1 MDQSLMELVFILDRS
16 GSMSGKESDTIGGFN
31 SLIEKQKGEEGDAL
45 VTVVLFDDQYEV
57 LYDRVSL
64 KTIPKMTTKEY
75 YVRGSTALLDA
86 VGKTINKTK
95 AIQDGTEEAARP
107 GKTLFVIITDGLEN
121 ASREYRAD
129 VVKNLVE
136 TRKKDDD
143 WEFLFIGANIDS
155 VAEASKIGIDANRA
169 AGFATTGESMRSVYD
184 TVESVVRTARKS
196 KGRMSDSIADNWSDD
211 IKS

>member
-45 VTVVLFDDQYEV
+45 VTVVLFDDKYEV

-86 VGKTINKTK
+86 VGKTVNQIK
-95 AIQDGTEEAARP
+95 AIQDGTEEASRP
-107 GKTLFVIITDGLEN
+107 GKTMFVIITDGLEN
-121 ASREYRAD
+121 SSREYRAD

-136 TRKKDDD
+136 TRKKED
-143 WEFLFIGANIDS
+143 WEFLFIGANIDA
-155 VAEASKIGIDANRA
+155 VGEASKIGIDACRA
-169 AGFATTGESMRSVYD
+169 ASYENSEEGLDSVYAA
-184 TVESVVRTARKS
+184 VGKVVGSARRS
-196 KGRMSDSIADNWSDD
+196 KRRMSESINEDWSKD

>member
-1 MDQSLMELVFILDRS
+1 MELVFILDRS
-16 GSMSGKESDTIGGFN
+16 GSMSGKEKDTIGGFN
-31 SLIEKQKGEEGDAL
+31 SLIDKQRGEEGDAL

-64 KTIPKMTTKEY
+64 KNISKMTEKEY

-86 VGKTINKTK
+86 VGKTVNKIK
-95 AIQDGTEEAARP
+95 AVQDGTGDASRP
-107 GKTLFVIITDGLEN
+107 GKTMFVIITDGYEN

-129 VVKNLVE
+129 VVKNLIE
-136 TRKKDDD
+136 TRKKED

-155 VAEASKIGIDANRA
+155 VTEAAKIGIDASRA
-169 AGFATTGESMRSVYD
+169 ADFACDEEGSASMFEAVGRVVRKARASKGSMR
-184 TVESVVRTARKS
+184 ESVPDDWS
-196 KGRMSDSIADNWSDD
+196 KD

>member
-1 MDQSLMELVFILDRS
+1 MELVFILDRS
-16 GSMSGKESDTIGGFN
+16 GSMSGKEKDTIGGFN
-31 SLIEKQKGEEGDAL
+31 SLIDKQKGEEGDAL

-64 KTIPKMTTKEY
+64 KNISKMTEKEY

-86 VGKTINKTK
+86 VGKTVNRIK
-95 AIQDGTEEAARP
+95 AVQDGTEDASRP
-107 GKTLFVIITDGLEN
+107 GKTMFVIITDGYEN

-129 VVKNLVE
+129 VVKNLIE
-136 TRKKDDD
+136 TRKKED

-155 VAEASKIGIDANRA
+155 VTEAAKIGIDACRA
-169 AGFATTGESMRSVYD
+169 ADFECNEAGSASMFEAVGRVVRKARASKGSMR
-184 TVESVVRTARKS
+184 ESISDDWS
-196 KGRMSDSIADNWSDD
+196 KD

>member
-45 VTVVLFDDQYEV
+45 VTVVLFDDQYEI
-57 LYDRVSL
+57 LYDRMSL

-86 VGKTINKTK
+86 VGKTINNTK

-169 AGFATTGESMRSVYD
+169 AGFATTEESMESVYD
-184 TVESVVRTARKS
+184 TVGCVVKTARRS
-196 KGRMSDSIADNWSDD
+196 KGKMSESIADNWSDD

>member
-1 MDQSLMELVFILDRS
+1 MKKGLTEIVFILDRS
-16 GSMSGKESDTIGGFN
+16 GSMSGLEADTIGGFN

-45 VTVVLFDDQYEV
+45 VTVVLFDDQYEI
-57 LYDRVSL
+57 LYDRMSL

-75 YVRGSTALLDA
+75 YVRGSTALFDA

-169 AGFATTGESMRSVYD
+169 AGFATTEESMESVYD
-184 TVESVVRTARKS
+184 TVGCVVKTARRS
-196 KGRMSDSIADNWSDD
+196 KGKMSESIADNWSDD

>member
-75 YVRGSTALLDA
+75 FVRGSTALFDA
-86 VGKTINKTK
+86 VGKTVNHIK
-95 AIQDGTEEAARP
+95 AVQDGTEEASRP
-107 GKTLFVIITDGLEN
+107 GKTMFVIITDGLEN
-121 ASREYRAD
+121 SSREYRSD

-136 TRKKDDD
+136 TRKKED

-155 VAEASKIGIDANRA
+155 AAEASKIGIDECRA
-169 AGFATTGESMRSVYD
+169 ASYEDSDAGLNSVYAA
-184 TVESVVRTARKS
+184 VGNVVRSARRS
-196 KGRMSDSIADNWSDD
+196 KGRMSESIDEDWSKD

>member
-64 KTIPKMTTKEY
+64 KTIPKMTNKEY

-136 TRKKDDD
+136 TRKKED

-169 AGFATTGESMRSVYD
+169 AGYATTEESMRSMYD
-184 TVESVVRTARKS
+184 TVGSVVRTARKS
-196 KGRMSDSIADNWSDD
+196 RGKMSESIADNWSDD

>member
-1 MDQSLMELVFILDRS
+1 MELVFILDRS

>member
-45 VTVVLFDDQYEV
+45 VTVVLFDDKYEV

-64 KTIPKMTTKEY
+64 KTIPTMTSKEY

-86 VGKTINKTK
+86 VGKTVNQIK
-95 AIQDGTEEAARP
+95 AVQDGTEEASRP
-107 GKTLFVIITDGLEN
+107 GKTMFVIITDGLEN
-121 ASREYRAD
+121 SSREYRAD

-136 TRKKDDD
+136 TRKKED
-143 WEFLFIGANIDS
+143 WEFLFIGANID
-155 VAEASKIGIDANRA
+155 AIGEASKIGIDACRA
-169 AGFATTGESMRSVYD
+169 ASYENSDEGLESVYAA
-184 TVESVVRTARKS
+184 VGKVVGSARRS
-196 KGRMSDSIADNWSDD
+196 KGRMSESISDEWSKD

>member
-1 MDQSLMELVFILDRS
+1 MELVFILDRS

-31 SLIEKQKGEEGDAL
+31 SLIEKQKDGEGDAL

-64 KTIPKMTTKEY
+64 SKIPKMTEEEY
-75 YVRGSTALLDA
+75 FVRGSTALLDA
-86 VGKTINKTK
+86 VGKTVNSIK
-95 AIQDGTEEAARP
+95 ARQDGTEEASRP
-107 GKTLFVIITDGLEN
+107 GKTMFVIITDGYEN

-136 TRKKDDD
+136 TRKKDD

-155 VAEASKIGIDANRA
+155 VTEAAKIGIRANRA
-169 AGFATTGESMRSVYD
+169 ADFECSEVGTSSMFNAVAGA
-184 TVESVVRTARKS
+184 VRTMRKS
-196 KGRMSDSIADNWSDD
+196 RGPVSEALPDD
-211 IKS
+211 WMKEIKS